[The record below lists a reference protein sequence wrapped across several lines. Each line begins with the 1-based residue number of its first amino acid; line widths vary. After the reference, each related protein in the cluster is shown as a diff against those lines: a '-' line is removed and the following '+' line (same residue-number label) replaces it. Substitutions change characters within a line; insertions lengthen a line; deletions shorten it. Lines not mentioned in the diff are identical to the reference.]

1 MQPTFL
7 ACTLHITAD
16 CGALPSFFLLS
27 HPCIET
33 SLHACQPLSGL
44 DAFRFRKKGRGMRAM
59 GPGGVAH
66 LHVLETGMHSNTGC
80 CTHAYNPTTVPA
92 MLVPSR
98 ASIHG
103 CLTGMRMNRT

>member
-1 MQPTFL
+1 ML
-7 ACTLHITAD
+7 YRV
-16 CGALPSFFLLS
+16 FLLS
-27 HPCIET
+27 HLCIMT